1 MKQLITLAAVFAA
14 FTVTAQNVGI
24 NTDGSTPTMMLDIKT
39 SAASGDNGILIN
51 NTAATA
57 DAFIQLQVDATPLWT
72 LGVDDSDADEFK
84 IARSTALGTSN
95 AFTIN
100 SNRQLLSTIDGTE
113 SVPAWSFETD
123 VNTGIWQNN
132 ADELMISA
140 GGREFLTLDEG
151 GATNNVIT
159 FNIDGDDMDFRI
171 ESDDQPNQFFI
182 DGNSNEIGIRTA
194 APAYLFHMS
203 NNGVNIGAT
212 AMAVFDNAGTNGV
225 SLTGLNQSTGNVYNG
240 MEGITYGTY
249 SGAMGLGITTGAGG
263 DGILGS
269 TNDWQSIGV
278 VGTRFNSGGADT
290 GYGGLFLNDL
300 GYTGGLFNVSDRRL
314 KKNIEAMEN
323 ALDVIKQ
330 LAPVTYNFDLEKY
343 PNLGLNSGL
352 EYGFIAQEVQAIVPD
367 IVREKTLPTNGAAQ
381 RSFGQANN
389 NMDEN
394 FLTMDYSRLI
404 PILTKALQEQQVMIE
419 DLQKEIESLKND

>member
-100 SNRQLLSTIDGTE
+100 SNRQLLSTIGGTE

-151 GATNNVIT
+151 GATNNTAT

-171 ESDDQPNQFFI
+171 ESDDDPDMFFVN
-182 DGNSNEIGIRTA
+182 GNTNRIGIGTA
-194 APAYLFHMS
+194 APAEELHVEGDARVT
-203 NNGVNIGAT
+203 NLAGTGTRVVTTDANGTLTQIA
-212 AMAVFDNAGTNGV
+212 AGTNGQVLMQTAAGPAYASSTNINSVTNTADLLVTSGTYGNLAGMTLTFTATQTTALLMLSASGLAFTNSMAFV
-225 SLTGLNQSTGNVYNG
+225 SFRVRNGTTVLGGTTTCMQSYDDVTGTLTPWSASFSKMITGLTIGT
-240 MEGITYGTY
+240 TYTY
-249 SGAMGLGITTGAGG
+249 RVQGLVA
-263 DGILGS
+263 GILGTPS
-269 TNDWQSIGV
+269 SAMYTASFPDDNHLTLSI
-278 VGTRFNSGGADT
+278 
-290 GYGGLFLNDL
+290 
-300 GYTGGLFNVSDRRL
+300 
-314 KKNIEAMEN
+314 I
-323 ALDVIKQ
+323 Q
-330 LAPVTYNFDLEKY
+330 
-343 PNLGLNSGL
+343 
-352 EYGFIAQEVQAIVPD
+352 
-367 IVREKTLPTNGAAQ
+367 
-381 RSFGQANN
+381 
-389 NMDEN
+389 
-394 FLTMDYSRLI
+394 
-404 PILTKALQEQQVMIE
+404 
-419 DLQKEIESLKND
+419 